1 MQRASFGE
9 RVRYA
14 FDNFMA
20 RGTVALVAGLFLV
33 SALVILGI
41 AFLVSLTGWAQ
52 DQGWDFPRL
61 LWAALLRT
69 LDPGTMGG
77 DEGQIPFLAAML
89 FTTFAGLFVISTL
102 IGIINTGIES
112 KLTELRKGRSRVIE
126 SGHTVI
132 LGWSQQVFT
141 VVSELVI
148 ANENQR
154 AGRVVILADRD
165 KMEMEDELRTRV
177 PDTGRTRVVCR
188 SGSPVDIDDLEIA
201 SIHNA
206 RSIIVLS
213 PEGADSDADVVK
225 TVLAITNNPRR
236 RQAPYHIV
244 AEIRDPANL
253 EVARMVGRDEA
264 ELVLVGDL
272 IARIVAQ
279 TCRQSGLSVVY
290 TELLDFSGDEIY
302 LADASAL
309 VGKTFG
315 DALLAYGESTVIG
328 IIPAAGAARLSPPMD
343 RQIAPGDRMVVIT
356 ADDDTARVSA
366 EPAGGIVEDAIVPAG
381 RRERKPERTLLLG
394 WNWRA
399 PAILR
404 ELDAYVSPGSTVT
417 VVADL
422 DAPEAAVAEIRPGL
436 RNTTIEM
443 TRGDTTDRRL
453 LDGLHVETFDHLII
467 LCYAD
472 VLDAQRADAR
482 TLITLLHLRDIA
494 ATQDVDLS
502 ITSEMLDLRNRALAE
517 VTRADDFIVSDRLTS
532 LLITQISE
540 NKQLRPVFDDLFDP
554 EGAEIYLRPA
564 AEYVRLG
571 VEMTFTTVIEAAR
584 RRGEVAIGYRRRA
597 LEESAAASYGVLLN
611 PPKRAPV
618 TFAEG
623 DRVIVIAEDGS
634 EDDAAAA

>member
-20 RGTVALVAGLFLV
+20 RGTIALVAGLFLV

-41 AFLVSLTGWAQ
+41 ALLVSLTGWAQ

-89 FTTFAGLFVISTL
+89 LTTFAGLFVISTL
-102 IGIINTGIES
+102 IGIINTGIEG
-112 KLTELRKGRSRVIE
+112 KLTDLRKGRSRVIE

-148 ANENQR
+148 ANQNQR
-154 AGRVVILADRD
+154 AGRVVILADMD
-165 KMEMEDELRTRV
+165 KVEMEDELRTRV

-188 SGSPVDIDDLEIA
+188 SGSPVDLDDLDIA
-201 SIHNA
+201 SIHGA

-236 RQAPYHIV
+236 RQEPYHIV
-244 AEIRDPANL
+244 AEIRDRANL
-253 EVARMVGRDEA
+253 DVARMVGRDEA

-309 VGKTFG
+309 VGQTFG
-315 DALLAYGESTVIG
+315 DALLAYTTSTVIG
-328 IIPAAGAARLSPPMD
+328 VIPADGPAQLSPPMD
-343 RQIAPGDRMVVIT
+343 RPIVPGDRMVVIT
-356 ADDDTARVSA
+356 ADDDTARVS
-366 EPAGGIVEDAIVPAG
+366 PKPSGGIVEEAIVPAG
-381 RRERKPERTLLLG
+381 RRERMPERTLLLG

-422 DAPEAAVAEIRPGL
+422 DAPEAAVAELRPGL
-436 RNTTIEM
+436 RHTSIDV

-453 LDGLHVETFDHLII
+453 LDGLDVGTFDHLIV

-472 VLDAQRADAR
+472 VLDAQRADSR

-494 ATQDVDLS
+494 ATAGVDLS

-571 VEMTFTTVIEAAR
+571 VEITFTTVIESAR

-597 LEESAAASYGVLLN
+597 LAESAAEAYGVRLN
-611 PPKRAPV
+611 PPKDAAI

-623 DRVIVIAEDGS
+623 DRVIVIAEDGL
-634 EDDAAAA
+634 EDDTAAA